1 VHKPTLRDRLLPVG
15 AGPDSASA
23 PITEIRDGA
32 FEVSSDAHVVV
43 DADGLVVMANAHAR
57 ALFALAPT
65 DVGRPLKDLE
75 LSYRPADLRSNLEL
89 A

>member
-1 VHKPTLRDRLLPVG
+1 
-15 AGPDSASA
+15 
-23 PITEIRDGA
+23 
-32 FEVSSDAHVVV
+32 
-43 DADGLVVMANAHAR
+43 MANAHAR